1 MEKEKLIKYSLHLS
15 MLKVL
20 YDKREITEEEY
31 GMILKKIQHDFGVIT
46 HVETV
51 VAIQRVKS

>member
-46 HVETV
+46 HVE
-51 VAIQRVKS
+51 SS